1 MAAVDLGQPNGPR
14 HLRSAPAPLGLYLRV
29 GRNDHT
35 VLLEL
40 IARGDA
46 QCFGLIPEATAAKRH
61 RELRQQALAA
71 GLDTILDPRTQAAAT
86 IGGHS
91 QELAAL
97 PWGLARPHR
106 LEDFKDAAGQRRM
119 ASIADFALEQSFTQV
134 LAPTHL
140 VNASTD
146 PWFRIDCESTGT
158 LRRQLDSAGGR
169 KVQIL
174 YSLAIPYALLRDEH
188 ECEAFVAALTDIP
201 ADAIWLRIEGLGA
214 GATANGVRNYM
225 LGANAFKALEKPV
238 VADGIGGLAGLS
250 LLAFGAAG
258 GIAHG
263 ITFGERVDHSTWR
276 RPRVESPFGRK
287 RRVYLSDLDLLLEP
301 DIADELIHSSPR
313 AAGLLSCR
321 DTHCC
326 PRGIKDTI
334 ENPGRHY
341 LIQRMKQIVG
351 VGRVPLAV
359 RSKQF
364 VDDFIRP
371 ASDVLAQVSNWSLK
385 NEDVLKMLRKQRR
398 RVDGLRVAMRTLA
411 ASFEPQRPALPRTR
425 IAREPRPGL

>member
-1 MAAVDLGQPNGPR
+1 MTVVDLVLPNGPR
-14 HLRSAPAPLGLYLRV
+14 HLRSAPDPLGLYLRV
-29 GRNDHT
+29 GRNDHP

-46 QCFGLIPEATAAKRH
+46 QCFGLILEATAAKRH

-71 GLDTILDPRTQAAAT
+71 GLDTILDPRTQAAAM
-86 IGGHS
+86 IGGHG
-91 QELAAL
+91 QELAKL
-97 PWGLARPHR
+97 PWGLDRPHR
-106 LEDFKDAAGQRRM
+106 IDDFKGVAGDRRAA
-119 ASIADFALEQSFTQV
+119 AIADFALEQGYTQI

-140 VNASTD
+140 VTGSTD
-146 PWFRIDCESTGT
+146 PWFQVDRQVTRI
-158 LRRQLDSAGGR
+158 LRRQLNSVGGR
-169 KVQIL
+169 TVQIL

-188 ECEAFVAALTDIP
+188 ECEALVAALTDIP

-214 GATANGVRNYM
+214 TATANGVRNYV
-225 LGANAFKALEKPV
+225 LGANAFRALDKPV

-263 ITFGERVDHSTWR
+263 ITFGERVDHSSWR
-276 RPRVESPFGRK
+276 RPRIETPFGRR
-287 RRVYLSDLDLLLEP
+287 RRVYLPDLDLLVEP
-301 DIADELIHSSPR
+301 EIADELIHSSPR

-341 LIQRMKQIVG
+341 LIQRMKQIAG
-351 VGRVPLAV
+351 VGRAPLAV
-359 RSKQF
+359 RPKQF
-364 VDDFIRP
+364 IDDFIRP
-371 ASDVLAQVSNWSLK
+371 ASDVLAQVSNWNLK
-385 NEDVLKMLRKQRR
+385 NEDVLKMLKKQRR

-411 ASFEPQRPALPRTR
+411 ASFQPQRSALPRTR